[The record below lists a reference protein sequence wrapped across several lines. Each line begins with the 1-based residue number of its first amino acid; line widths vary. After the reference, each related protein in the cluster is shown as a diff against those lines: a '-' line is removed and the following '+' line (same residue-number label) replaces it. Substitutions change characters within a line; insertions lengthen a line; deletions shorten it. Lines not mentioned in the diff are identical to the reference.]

1 MDKRPPLAAE
11 IEEIIRRYLQA
22 HPQAEDTERGI
33 CEWWLR
39 KARRS
44 YPVADVSAAIQAL
57 VAGGELVQ
65 LVLPDGQRIYASSQT
80 PRSRNSDAR

>member
-1 MDKRPPLAAE
+1 MDKRPPLAE

-39 KARRS
+39 TARRTYS
-44 YPVADVSAAIQAL
+44 VADVRTAIQAL
-57 VAGGELVQ
+57 VAAGELAQ
-65 LVLPDGQRIYASSQT
+65 LVLPDGQWIYRAPGHPDPAT
-80 PRSRNSDAR
+80 FDAR